1 MVERMKAGDKSRS
14 ALEISVDMDKP
25 CKRCGEKGATQNGY
39 CLRCCAQLIAKGR
52 VGRMDKAQKCDEMT
66 RLVLKIES
74 VKAEKADANKEF
86 NEEINGLEEKLLEVA
101 RERTDQMEIPFPKK
115 QCGKEKEEKRAAV
128 GD

>member
-1 MVERMKAGDKSRS
+1 
-14 ALEISVDMDKP
+14 
-25 CKRCGEKGATQNGY
+25 
-39 CLRCCAQLIAKGR
+39 
-52 VGRMDKAQKCDEMT
+52 MDKAQKCDEMT

>member
-115 QCGKEKEEKRAAV
+115 AAGKEKEGKRAAA
-128 GD
+128 GE

>member
-1 MVERMKAGDKSRS
+1 MVEMMKAGDKSRS
-14 ALEISVDMDKP
+14 ALEISVDMGKA
-25 CKRCGEKGATQNGY
+25 CRRCGEKGATQNGH
-39 CLRCCAQLIAKGR
+39 CLRCCAQLMAKRGT
-52 VGRMDKAQKCDEMT
+52 GGMDKIQKCDEMT

-115 QCGKEKEEKRAAV
+115 AAGKEKEGKRAAA
-128 GD
+128 GE